1 VIGVLISG
9 AALFQCLAWAGDGD
23 CGTEAAAANR
33 RPFAFSEDEMVAEAL
48 IFIVLPALLLA
59 AAVWDLAS
67 FTIPNFLQIGLL
79 AAFALLMLVHPL
91 SASEFGMHLLAG
103 FVGLVVGFTLFSF
116 GYIGGGD
123 AKLFACMALWFGMND
138 LLSYTL
144 VASVFGGALTLGLL
158 AMRNW
163 PLPAPLASQSWLL
176 RLHDDREGI
185 PYGAAL
191 AAGAFFILSQAEIFR
206 AALAG

>member
-1 VIGVLISG
+1 MI
-9 AALFQCLAWAGDGD
+9 AQ
-23 CGTEAAAANR
+23 
-33 RPFAFSEDEMVAEAL
+33 AL
-48 IFIVLPALLLA
+48 ILFVLPALLVA
-59 AAVWDLAS
+59 AAVWDIAS
-67 FTIPNFLQIGLL
+67 FTIPNFLQLGLL
-79 AAFALLMLVHPL
+79 AAFALLMIVHPL
-91 SASEFGMHLLAG
+91 GVGDFGMHLLAG
-103 FVGLVVGFTLFSF
+103 FIGLVAGFALFSF

-144 VASVFGGALTLGLL
+144 IASIFGGALTLGLL

-163 PLPAPLASQSWLL
+163 PLPALLASQNWLL

-191 AAGAFFILSQAEIFR
+191 AAGAFFILSQAEIFQ
-206 AALAG
+206 AALAS